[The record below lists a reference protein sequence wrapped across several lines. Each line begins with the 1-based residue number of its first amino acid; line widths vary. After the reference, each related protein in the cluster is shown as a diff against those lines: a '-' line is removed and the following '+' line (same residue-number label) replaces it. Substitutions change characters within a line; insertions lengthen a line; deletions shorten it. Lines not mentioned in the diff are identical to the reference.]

1 MYKEMVAMAVC
12 TNNQQI
18 EIKQPQ
24 LDGGDH
30 TIYLPVEQV
39 DLLVKWIAE
48 AKDEL
53 TTAAS
58 IGCTDRSDNADSTE
72 EYAIPNG

>member
-24 LDGGDH
+24 MDGGDH

-39 DLLVKWIAE
+39 DLLMKWVAE
-48 AKDEL
+48 AKEEL
-53 TTAAS
+53 TAS
-58 IGCTDRSDNADSTE
+58 CADSVTTDNTD